1 MPDCS
6 FTVRVDDLR
15 AVRAFD
21 DGAAS
26 RPLGEGEVRF
36 RVGPFSLTANNV
48 TYGVLGRAFGYFDFY
63 PAPEAGEGIVPV
75 WGFATVTESRAP
87 GVAVGE
93 RFYGYLPPSSH
104 AILCPGKVSRS
115 GFVEASPHR
124 AGLPAIYNQYQA
136 TAADPRHRA
145 EAEGAAAVFRPLL
158 ATAFLLGDFLVEE
171 AYFGATRIVLSSA
184 SSKTA
189 LATAALLSA
198 ARASGGPRVVGL
210 TQPSRQSHL
219 SSLGCYDE
227 VVPYGEVD
235 RLGAEPTVYIDF
247 AGDAALRAR
256 LHEALG
262 DALRHDAIVGS
273 THWSARQPS
282 GRLPG
287 VEPTLF
293 FAPSRAAK
301 RAADWGRDELTRRI
315 AAASADFAAR
325 ALGGPE
331 PWVRVVAADGLPA
344 VLATWAALLAG
355 EVPADEARVFT
366 V

>member
-1 MPDCS
+1 MPSCS
-6 FTVRVDDLR
+6 FTVRLDDLR

-21 DGAAS
+21 DGAAT
-26 RPLGEGEVRF
+26 RPLAEGEIRL

-48 TYGVLGRAFGYFDFY
+48 TYGVIGRAFGYFDFY
-63 PAPEAGEGIVPV
+63 PVAAAGEGIVPV

-104 AILCPGKVSRS
+104 AVLRPGTVSAS

-124 AGLPAIYNQYQA
+124 AALPAIYNQY
-136 TAADPRHRA
+136 TAAAADRGHRP
-145 EAEGAAAVFRPLL
+145 EGEGAAAVFRPLL
-158 ATAFLLGDFLVEE
+158 ATAFLLGDFLAEE
-171 AYFGATRIVLSSA
+171 RYFGATRVVLSSA

-189 LATAALLSA
+189 LATAALLSGA
-198 ARASGGPRVVGL
+198 ARSGGPRVVGL
-210 TQPSRQSHL
+210 TQESRRAHL
-219 SSLGCYDE
+219 ARLGCYDE

-235 RLGAEPTVYIDF
+235 RLGAEPTVYVDF
-247 AGDAALRAR
+247 AGDAPLRAR
-256 LHEALG
+256 LHAVLG
-262 DALRHDAIVGS
+262 DALRHDAIVGT
-273 THWSARQPS
+273 THWSAPPAS
-282 GRLPG
+282 GPLPG

-293 FAPSRAAK
+293 FAPSRAGK
-301 RAADWGRDELTRRI
+301 RAADWGPGELTRRI
-315 AAASADFAAR
+315 AAASAEFTAR

-331 PWVRVVAADGLPA
+331 PWVRVVAAEGLDA